1 MCELI
6 NELQPTTNQNHD
18 LLNDSVSS
26 NIQMKFSSFR
36 KENDN
41 LPEKKSKN
49 LPEKKMSLK
58 SLCFLRKDLHA
69 NPKLANTL
77 ARFWISKMPAGLS
90 LIQKRDLLLPI
101 KRDALISLLV
111 DCWENNPEVFA
122 GTHGISLRPV
132 FMGDITHADKFDLE
146 LQPVKRADG
155 SVCIIFLYTS
165 DLD

>member
-1 MCELI
+1 
-6 NELQPTTNQNHD
+6 
-18 LLNDSVSS
+18 
-26 NIQMKFSSFR
+26 
-36 KENDN
+36 
-41 LPEKKSKN
+41 
-49 LPEKKMSLK
+49 MSLK
-58 SLCFLRKDLHA
+58 SLCFLRKGLHA
-69 NPKLANTL
+69 NPKLANSL

-90 LIQKRDLLLPI
+90 LIQKRVLLLPI
-101 KRDALISLLV
+101 KRDALISLLA

-155 SVCIIFLYTS
+155 SVGITFLYTS